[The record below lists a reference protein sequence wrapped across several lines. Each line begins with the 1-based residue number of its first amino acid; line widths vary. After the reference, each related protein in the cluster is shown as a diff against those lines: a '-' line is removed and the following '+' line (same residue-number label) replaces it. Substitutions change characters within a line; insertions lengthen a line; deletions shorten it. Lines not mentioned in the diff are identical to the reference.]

1 MIVKRFF
8 TTVLLL
14 FAALVAAASL
24 ELYANQGQIMK
35 GFFESLLSDQ
45 PIKPL
50 TLSTLRRNKRPPS
63 YLAADADQTSARTS
77 TGALRLMAEP
87 QAVEAAVRDLAL
99 NSLGA
104 KERSDGG
111 NLLFIDRTPTLRF
124 PDGLHVWIDAVDD
137 HARVAMFSRSFYA
150 RRVDFGVNQRRV
162 MYMMQELSKR
172 FPSDS
177 SAD

>member
-35 GFFESLLSDQ
+35 GFFESLFSDQ
-45 PIKPL
+45 PLKPL

-63 YLAADADQTSARTS
+63 YLAADADQTSAKTS

-87 QAVEAAVRDLAL
+87 QAVEAVVRDLAL

-104 KERSDGG
+104 KERSDGD

-124 PDGLHVWIDAVDD
+124 PDGIHVWIDAVDGQ
-137 HARVAMFSRSFYA
+137 ARVAMYSRSVYA
-150 RRVDFGVNQRRV
+150 GAKDFGVNQRRV
-162 MYMMQELSKR
+162 RYMLQELSKR

>member
-1 MIVKRFF
+1 
-8 TTVLLL
+8 
-14 FAALVAAASL
+14 
-24 ELYANQGQIMK
+24 MK
-35 GFFESLLSDQ
+35 GFFESLFSDQ
-45 PIKPL
+45 PLKPL

-63 YLAADADQTSARTS
+63 YLAADADQTSAKTS

-124 PDGLHVWIDAVDD
+124 PDGLHVWIDAVDGQ
-137 HARVAMFSRSFYA
+137 ARVAMYSRSVYA
-150 RRVDFGVNQRRV
+150 GAKDFGVNQRRV
-162 MYMMQELSKR
+162 RYMLQELSKR

>member
-1 MIVKRFF
+1 
-8 TTVLLL
+8 
-14 FAALVAAASL
+14 
-24 ELYANQGQIMK
+24 
-35 GFFESLLSDQ
+35 
-45 PIKPL
+45 
-50 TLSTLRRNKRPPS
+50 
-63 YLAADADQTSARTS
+63 
-77 TGALRLMAEP
+77 MAEP

-99 NSLGA
+99 NGLGA

-137 HARVAMFSRSFYA
+137 RTRVAMFSRSFYA